1 MDNAAIISGF
11 SSCLPFAED
20 NHQLIHNL
28 KRGRRVETNAWFR
41 SDDEAIKCGFSGNIQ
56 VATLDRVGDS
66 AFDLLLRLIEDA
78 LGQAALEA
86 HCLAESNVRVYLTGI
101 GPRVD
106 GMAFKSFYNK
116 NDVEDIHLSKSLMQ
130 LHVDNMS
137 QDRLA
142 GDLARRYRLRYLPP
156 NMNCTSNSSLTAIH
170 LGCQAIEHKGVDLV
184 LVVNCSKI
192 KTQDLWFLTTQ
203 SMLDSDPVQPF
214 GENSKG
220 VLFAE
225 GFSVLLLESARHR
238 RARQR
243 SGGIRLQSAYM
254 QISAGRSN
262 DSSWLSTN
270 VVKVMQQALQKAQI
284 NAGDLAAIIP
294 HGNGSSISDKAE
306 AKAIAVLSDGKP
318 IPVLAYKGQIGYT
331 ATGSGIIDLII
342 GHHTLSRREIISP
355 VANDA
360 IISTVA
366 QQLWVDRE
374 VTPHAQSH
382 LLKMGIGVD
391 GSIIGVVMS
400 DTHSGR

>member
-1 MDNAAIISGF
+1 VGNAAIISGF

-20 NHQLIHNL
+20 SLQLIHNL
-28 KRGRRVETNAWFR
+28 KRGMRVETKGWFR
-41 SDDEAIKCGFSGNIQ
+41 SDNEAIKSGFTRNIQ
-56 VATLDRVGDS
+56 MATLDHTDDNV
-66 AFDLLLRLIEDA
+66 FDLLLRLIDDA

-86 HCLAESNVRVYLTGI
+86 HCLAENNVRVYLTGI

-106 GMAFKSFYNK
+106 GMVFKSFYNK

-130 LHVDNMS
+130 LHVENMS

-142 GDLARRYRLRYLPP
+142 GDLARQYRLRYLPP
-156 NMNCTSNSSLTAIH
+156 NMNCTSNSSLTAVH
-170 LGCQAIEHKGVDLV
+170 LGCQAIEHNGVDLV

-238 RARQR
+238 RARQH
-243 SGGIRLQSAYM
+243 SGGIRLQSTYM

-262 DSSWLSTN
+262 DSSWFSTN
-270 VVKVMQQALQKAQI
+270 IVKVMQQAIQKAEI

-306 AKAIAVLSDGKP
+306 AKAIIIFSEGTP

-331 ATGSGIIDLII
+331 ATGSGVIDLII
-342 GHHTLSRREIISP
+342 GHHSLSRREIISP

-360 IISTVA
+360 IIETVA

-374 VTPHAQSH
+374 VTPHTQSH
-382 LLKMGIGVD
+382 LLKIGIGVD

-400 DTHSGR
+400 DTHSGW